1 MTQVRR
7 RGGRAWCGVLRGAR
21 APPPP
26 PPPPPS
32 RAHER
37 PSHRPPPLSPPPFS
51 SGDRPAAA
59 AAYAAAEAKTAG
71 AGQKLDAR
79 LALARLDMARGDWR
93 AVRAGLAAAATIAAK
108 GGDWERR
115 NRLKVYGALAQLAT
129 RDLGGAAAAL
139 VEAVPTF
146 TATELCPYAALVLYA
161 AAAGAAALPR
171 PAFKASVVD
180 SPEVRA
186 VASTDPPLASFLDD
200 LHGCAYGPFMAALA
214 VLADRVGADRL
225 MAPHARHW
233 ARCVRSAAY
242 SQFLEPYRAVTLDAM
257 AASFGVSPGFID
269 AELADLI
276 AAGRVPA
283 RVDAVVGT
291 VLTRRPD
298 ARAAKLGAALK
309 AGDALLNRLQR
320 LSKLADHDG

>member
-1 MTQVRR
+1 MSLP
-7 RGGRAWCGVLRGAR
+7 ACAR
-21 APPPP
+21 APL
-26 PPPPPS
+26 
-32 RAHER
+32 
-37 PSHRPPPLSPPPFS
+37 SHHPRSPPLSIHP
-51 SGDRPAAA
+51 GDRPAAA

-93 AVRAGLAAAATIAAK
+93 AVQAELAAAGAIAAK

-115 NRLKVYGALAQLAT
+115 NRLKVYGALAKLAT
-129 RDLGGAAAAL
+129 RDLAGAAAAL

-146 TATELCPYAALVLYA
+146 TATELCPYPRLVLYA

-171 PAFKASVVD
+171 PTLKASVVD

-186 VASTDPPLASFLDD
+186 VAAADPVLASFLDD
-200 LHGCAYGPFMAALA
+200 LHGCAYAPFMTALA
-214 VLADRVGADRL
+214 AMADRVGSDRL
-225 MAPHARHW
+225 MALHARHW
-233 ARCVRSAAY
+233 ARCVRGVAY
-242 SQFLEPYRAVTLDAM
+242 SQFLEPYRAVTLEAM
-257 AASFGVSPGFID
+257 AAAFGVSTSFID
-269 AELADLI
+269 AELADLV
-276 AAGRVPA
+276 ASGRVPA
-283 RVDAVVGT
+283 RIDAVAGS

-298 ARAAKLGAALK
+298 ARAAKLAAALK

>member
-1 MTQVRR
+1 MW
-7 RGGRAWCGVLRGAR
+7 RARASLLSACAR
-21 APPPP
+21 APAPHSLNLLPPP
-26 PPPPPS
+26 HHFPLPS
-32 RAHER
+32 
-37 PSHRPPPLSPPPFS
+37 L
-51 SGDRPAAA
+51 GDRPAAA

-93 AVRAGLAAAATIAAK
+93 GVRGELAAAGAIAAK

-115 NRLKVYGALAQLAT
+115 NRLKVYGALARLAT
-129 RDLGGAAAAL
+129 RDLEGAAAAL

-146 TATELCPYAALVLYA
+146 TATELCPYATLVLYA
-161 AAAGAAALPR
+161 ATTGAACLPR
-171 PAFKASVVD
+171 PALKESVVD

-186 VASTDPPLASFLDD
+186 VAAGDPALASFLDD
-200 LHGCAYGPFMAALA
+200 LHGCDYAPFMAALA
-214 VLADRVGADRL
+214 TMADRVAADRL
-225 MAPHARHW
+225 LAPHARHW
-233 ARCVRSAAY
+233 ARCVRSVAY

-257 AASFGVSPGFID
+257 AAAFGVSPAFID

-283 RVDAVVGT
+283 RLDAVAGT

-298 ARAAKLGAALK
+298 ARAARLGAALK